1 VGAELLAQLAAE
13 PSGSVEVDH
22 LARRAV
28 EATPPV
34 SVRVVDFAALDAVEV
49 GAAEVG
55 FCALGTTIAKAGSQ
69 AAFVQVDRDAVLAY
83 AKLCQRAGAHTFVLV
98 SSLGADP
105 KSRVFYNR
113 IKGEVEAELAK
124 LGFQH
129 LVIVR
134 PSVLDGARSESRPG
148 EAVAI
153 VVMRVLSPLLVG
165 GLRRYRPSPARQV
178 AAAMRALARAP
189 GTDRV
194 RVVEAE
200 EIPALAAG

>member
-1 VGAELLAQLAAE
+1 MGAELLAQLAAE
-13 PSGSVEVDH
+13 PSGSVEVVH

-113 IKGEVEAELAK
+113 IKGDVEAELAK

>member
-1 VGAELLAQLAAE
+1 MRVLVAGGTGLVGAELLAQLAAE
-13 PSGSVEVDH
+13 PSGSVEVVH

-113 IKGEVEAELAK
+113 IKGDVEAELAK

-134 PSVLDGARSESRPG
+134 PSVLDSTRITTMA
-148 EAVAI
+148 
-153 VVMRVLSPLLVG
+153 
-165 GLRRYRPSPARQV
+165 
-178 AAAMRALARAP
+178 
-189 GTDRV
+189 T
-194 RVVEAE
+194 
-200 EIPALAAG
+200 

>member
-1 VGAELLAQLAAE
+1 MGAELLAQLAAE